1 MKSFSE
7 NVTRTLNALRDIDPA
22 LDSPGYYGLM
32 TDLRDVTAGADW
44 GREQYCLAIA
54 LVSAHFLNATTPQQS
69 RNASQ
74 FALCDLI
81 MHGHYALRRR
91 DLRALLD
98 ALAITRDRE
107 LMCQILNMLRLWGS
121 PDARNLAAPFMQ
133 HEDAAVRS
141 YAAKIRDKSSS

>member
-22 LDSPGYYGLM
+22 IDSLGYCGLM

-54 LVSAHFLNATTPQQS
+54 LVSAHFLNATTPQES
-69 RNASQ
+69 RNAAQ

-81 MHGHYALRRR
+81 MHGHFALRRR
-91 DLRALLD
+91 DLRALLG

-107 LMCQILNMLRLWGS
+107 LMYQILNMLRLWGS

-133 HEDAAVRS
+133 YEDAAVRG
-141 YAAKIRDKSSS
+141 YAAKICNKSSR